1 MTKINFSARKSEI
14 FWQRRDFLAQRRK
27 MMKSVRASAVGL
39 AVAIVVVGGIFMTA
53 RPANAVVY
61 CRAEGVPHG
70 CVARSAVAVH
80 PVVVHGPVVYCKR
93 VGVPKGCVM
102 R

>member
-1 MTKINFSARKSEI
+1 
-14 FWQRRDFLAQRRK
+14 
-27 MMKSVRASAVGL
+27 
-39 AVAIVVVGGIFMTA
+39 MTA

>member
-1 MTKINFSARKSEI
+1 MK
-14 FWQRRDFLAQRRK
+14 
-27 MMKSVRASAVGL
+27 KSVGMSFVGL
-39 AVAIVVVGGIFMTA
+39 AVAALVAGAALFMTA

-61 CRAEGVPHG
+61 CRAVGVPHG
-70 CVARSAVAVH
+70 CVARPAAGAVVAH
-80 PVVVHGPVVYCKR
+80 PVAAGPVVYCKR

>member
-1 MTKINFSARKSEI
+1 
-14 FWQRRDFLAQRRK
+14 
-27 MMKSVRASAVGL
+27 MKLVGMSFVGL
-39 AVAIVVVGGIFMTA
+39 AMAALVAGAGVLMTA

-61 CRAEGVPHG
+61 CRAVGVPHG
-70 CVARSAVAVH
+70 CVARPAAGVVARPAAGAVVAH
-80 PVVVHGPVVYCKR
+80 PVAAGPVVYCKR

>member
-1 MTKINFSARKSEI
+1 MMT
-14 FWQRRDFLAQRRK
+14 
-27 MMKSVRASAVGL
+27 KSVRVSVVGL
-39 AVAIVVVGGIFMTA
+39 AVAAVGGLFMTA

-61 CRAEGVPHG
+61 CRAVGVPHG
-70 CVARSAVAVH
+70 CVARPAAGAVVAR

>member
-1 MTKINFSARKSEI
+1 M
-14 FWQRRDFLAQRRK
+14 L
-27 MMKSVRASAVGL
+27 KSVRVSAVGL
-39 AVAIVVVGGIFMTA
+39 AVANGVIGGLFMTA

-61 CRAEGVPHG
+61 CRAAGVPHG
-70 CVARSAVAVH
+70 CVARGAVAAH

-93 VGVPKGCVM
+93 VGVPRGCVM

>member
-1 MTKINFSARKSEI
+1 
-14 FWQRRDFLAQRRK
+14 
-27 MMKSVRASAVGL
+27 MKSVGMSFVGL
-39 AVAIVVVGGIFMTA
+39 AVAALVAGAGVLMTA

-61 CRAEGVPHG
+61 CRAVGAPHG
-70 CVARSAVAVH
+70 CVARPAAGAVVAH
-80 PVVVHGPVVYCKR
+80 PVATRPVVYCKR